1 MLDISKAVPQEHPHY
16 VGSRALG
23 RTPGQPFAWRTML
36 AAEPRPRAQQDA
48 RAALTTQHV
57 LLMFR
62 CANQPA
68 DSFNTLAL

>member
-1 MLDISKAVPQEHPHY
+1 ML
-16 VGSRALG
+16 
-23 RTPGQPFAWRTML
+23 TPGHGAGHQLGPL
-36 AAEPRPRAQQDA
+36 PGGQHQQLNLTPEARDA
-48 RAALTTQHV
+48 STALTPQHV